1 MGQMRTINKADWTPT
16 PLVSPDG
23 HLYTPSSYV
32 EHKQLVASG
41 YAPAAASEP
50 VPAEPEPAPAPT
62 APVPEPAAESSEK
75 PTDEPAD
82 VPADSPADA
91 PAEAPKTKITRRTT
105 GGAQ

>member
-1 MGQMRTINKADWTPT
+1 MRTINKADWTPT
-16 PLVSPDG
+16 PLVSPKG

-32 EHKQLVASG
+32 EHRQLVAAG
-41 YAPAAASEP
+41 YAPAPEPEHVP
-50 VPAEPEPAPAPT
+50 VPAEPEPAPTPT

-75 PTDEPAD
+75 PTD
-82 VPADSPADA
+82 DA